1 MAREDGMGGNNPKQE
16 TMTTE
21 EMEFALQKLM
31 DRQEL
36 STVGKIQSFL
46 GTPPLS
52 DGTLDG
58 TEQPLPG
65 NIILKDFP
73 ESRKYD
79 IDVPPKIVFDPDHNR
94 NTGYGPK
101 GNIFP
106 GSAAERSA
114 LDSIYGGTG
123 SANALA
129 RAAEGE
135 TEVSSLGRARLKEE
149 KRKRLSGLDKPEQK
163 VYRTF
168 GEFIGK

>member
-16 TMTTE
+16 TMTPS

-31 DRQEL
+31 ARQNPSIADRM
-36 STVGKIQSFL
+36 QSFL

-58 TEQPLPG
+58 TEKPLPG
-65 NIILKDFP
+65 NIIVKDFP
-73 ESRKYD
+73 EAREYD
-79 IDVPPKIVFDPDHNR
+79 ISIPSKEFNPDNNR

-135 TEVSSLGRARLKEE
+135 TNVSNLGRLRLKEE
-149 KRKRLSGLDKPEQK
+149 KRKRLLGLDKPEQK